1 MNSTIEGARFEITY
15 TYGGGAHEMAY
26 EVTASET
33 PVRYAMRGD
42 GPFPFPFPFTG
53 VVDLS
58 ETPTGT
64 RVTNTIDAAPDGPFT
79 TVVFTLF
86 RPVMRRVMA
95 KRLGEELSEL
105 KSALETPVATEATT

>member
-1 MNSTIEGARFEITY
+1 MNSTIEGVRFESTY
-15 TYGGGAHEMAY
+15 TYGGGAHEMTY

-42 GPFPFPFPFTG
+42 GPFPFPFTG

-95 KRLGEELSEL
+95 KRLGEELSEPN
-105 KSALETPVATEATT
+105 SALETPVATEATT